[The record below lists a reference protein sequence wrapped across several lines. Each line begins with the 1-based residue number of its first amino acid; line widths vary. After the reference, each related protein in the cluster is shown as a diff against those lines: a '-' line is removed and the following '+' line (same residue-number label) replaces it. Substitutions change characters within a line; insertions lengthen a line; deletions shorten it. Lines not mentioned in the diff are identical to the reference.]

1 MLNFLPVNKVK
12 IQYILLIIALFGGF
26 TAFSQKAIDF
36 GLGATI
42 STGLQDEWGI
52 HLKSQYHFNEK
63 WSTYAEY
70 NLFFRRDVIA
80 QNTETY
86 HGFGVGANYQ
96 LMKIS
101 TVKIYT
107 GLGYTAN
114 NFPIDKQNP
123 DTSNLFFTTGSLNHA
138 AQLKFLGTLPLGERL
153 HLFAEYNIRT
163 FGKRYDTF
171 TFGFI
176 YRLSE

>member
-1 MLNFLPVNKVK
+1 MWNSLPANKLKSTVLF
-12 IQYILLIIALFGGF
+12 IVTLFGGF
-26 TAFSQKAIDF
+26 PAFSQKAIDF

-42 STGLQDEWGI
+42 STGLQDEWAI
-52 HLKSQYHFNEK
+52 HLKSQYHFHTK
-63 WSTYAEY
+63 WNTYGEY

-86 HGFGVGANYQ
+86 HAFGVGVNYQ
-96 LMKIS
+96 LWEVS
-101 TVKIYT
+101 TAKIYT

-114 NFPIDKQNP
+114 NFPIDKRNP
-123 DTSNLFFTTGSLNHA
+123 DTSKLFASTGNLNHA
-138 AQLKFLGTLPLGERL
+138 AQLKFLGTLPLGEHL
-153 HLFAEYNIRT
+153 HLFAEYNIT
-163 FGKRYDTF
+163 SFGKRYDTF